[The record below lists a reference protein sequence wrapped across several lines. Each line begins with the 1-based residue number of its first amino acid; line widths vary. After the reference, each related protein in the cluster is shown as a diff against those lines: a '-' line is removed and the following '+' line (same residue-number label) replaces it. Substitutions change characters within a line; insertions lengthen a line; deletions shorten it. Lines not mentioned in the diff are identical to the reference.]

1 MGTSIG
7 SYAPDFE
14 LPGIDDEVHH
24 LARYLET
31 CRAVATVFMCN
42 QCQHVRSYLD
52 RLKQIQSEFESQ
64 NVTLIGINPNDSIQD
79 PEESFE
85 NMRAFASHHQL
96 NFPYLRDVTQD
107 VARGFG
113 VEKLP
118 QVFLLDRAGI
128 VCYIG
133 QIDDNADDIEGV
145 RVPYLRQAIAQLLDG
160 KTIHPD
166 STEPVGCQVKWR

>member
-1 MGTSIG
+1 
-7 SYAPDFE
+7 
-14 LPGIDDEVHH
+14 
-24 LARYLET
+24 
-31 CRAVATVFMCN
+31 
-42 QCQHVRSYLD
+42 
-52 RLKQIQSEFESQ
+52 
-64 NVTLIGINPNDSIQD
+64 
-79 PEESFE
+79 
-85 NMRAFASHHQL
+85 MRAFASHHQL